1 MGSILRRLLLGA
13 LISFV
18 FLASACTTTR
28 TFEHDVETE
37 VVETPVV
44 LLMPVDVELSLLTA
58 GGMLEPRADWTEAAI
73 GFIEPQMRDILG
85 ESQASLVHY
94 AEPDDPERQD
104 LHRQISK
111 LHELVG
117 GQMFAAK
124 LPGAVPLPTMRD
136 RFDWTLGEGAQVLAE
151 DSGADYALFVF
162 VRDSYASAGRQALI
176 VAGVLAGAVTGVAI
190 IPSAGQQLGFASL
203 IDLRDG
209 NVRWFNFVA
218 SETGD
223 FRKEKSAKK
232 STLKLLEELP
242 F

>member
-1 MGSILRRLLLGA
+1 MGSISRRLLLGA

-37 VVETPVV
+37 VVEAPSV
-44 LLMPVDVELSLLTA
+44 LLMPVDIELSLLTT

-73 GFIEPQMRDILG
+73 GFIEPQMREILG
-85 ESQASLVHY
+85 ESDATLISYQ
-94 AEPDDPERQD
+94 EPEDPERQD

-117 GQMFAAK
+117 GKMFAAK
-124 LPGAVPLPTMRD
+124 LPGAIPLPTLRD
-136 RFDWTLGEGAQVLAE
+136 RFDWTLGEGAQALAE

-162 VRDSYASAGRQALI
+162 VRDSYASAGRKALL
-176 VAGVLAGAVTGVAI
+176 VAGVLASAVTGVAI
-190 IPSAGQQLGFASL
+190 LPSQGQQLGFASL
-203 IDLRDG
+203 VDLRDG

-223 FRKEKSAKK
+223 FRKEKSAKQ
-232 STLKLLEELP
+232 STLKLLDDLP